1 MAAVSGALALTA
13 LAAPVA
19 QASDD
24 DVSRADIAKVLEA
37 AHAASPDQAMFSAR
51 TAAYDEPYALNV
63 TFSNFKIAKAIKV
76 GTTNRVTTK
85 VTYTLTH
92 GADVDI
98 TALDFFT
105 DPFLYKGS
113 FAEPQN
119 MLFGDDFGRCKATS
133 ATKATCSGTIDVR
146 PKDGGLLNVDAGTWK
161 AGAMAVAFNGQD
173 PAADDFD
180 VAEVGYVEK
189 GGLGT
194 TLVQRYSKLTVNA
207 SPEPVKKG
215 KTITVTGK
223 LSRANWET
231 GKYAGYTGQSVKL
244 QFRKKNSSTYTT
256 LKTIKTDSKGNLK
269 TTVKA
274 SADGY
279 FRYSFAGTTTTPAV
293 NATGDFVD
301 VK

>member
-1 MAAVSGALALTA
+1 MRIRATVAAVSGALALTA

-19 QASDD
+19 QADGGYGD
-24 DVSRADIAKVLEA
+24 TTITKVVVDGDNKVSVGTS
-37 AHAASPDQAMFSAR
+37 SPK
-51 TAAYDEPYALNV
+51 T
-63 TFSNFKIAKAIKV
+63 IKV
-76 GTTNRVTTK
+76 SVTAK
-85 VTYTLTH
+85 DDS
-92 GADVDI
+92 GI
-98 TALDFFT
+98 Q
-105 DPFLYKGS
+105 G
-113 FAEPQN
+113 AEPFV
-119 MLFGDDFGRCKATS
+119 LKGPDHGYFTTGKPSCKATS
-133 ATKATCSGTIDVR
+133 STTSTCTASVLVD
-146 PKDGGLLNVDAGTWK
+146 PKVDYLYNTNAGTWYVDAWIDAKDDDFVWREK
-161 AGAMAVAFNGQD
+161 AGSFK
-173 PAADDFD
+173 F
-180 VAEVGYVEK
+180 
-189 GGLGT
+189 
-194 TLVQRYSKLTVNA
+194 QRASQLTVNA